1 MPQVVNHPQLG
12 RINFPDE
19 MSPDEVRS
27 ALSRLDEQIAEQSKP
42 YRAAETMRS
51 MPVAGGGQ
59 IYPTPTPQEAARG
72 LATTVE
78 VGAPIAGFAAAGPAG
93 GAVGGGLGDVLG
105 QFIRMGGGLQ
115 QEAKPL
121 QPLYSAGYGA
131 LGGPAVAGPAT
142 TGVRTLIEAGKS
154 LSRAVRRPPKSLFC
168 QLPYL
173 PSLALESLAQDN

>member
-19 MSPDEVRS
+19 MSPDDVRA
-27 ALSRLDEQIAEQSKP
+27 ALSRLDEQIVEQSKP

-72 LATTVE
+72 LATAVE
-78 VGAPIAGFAAAGPAG
+78 VGAPIAGFVGAGPAG
-93 GAVGGGLGDVLG
+93 GAVAGGLGDVLG

-115 QEAKPL
+115 QEAKPM

-131 LGGPAVAGPAT
+131 LGGPAVTGPAA
-142 TGVRTLIEAGKS
+142 TGVGT
-154 LSRAVRRPPKSLFC
+154 F
-168 QLPYL
+168 QLQRSDNNSSWANITGAAYAWTDADTNKTVTIA
-173 PSLALESLAQDN
+173 LAP